1 MHALPRFD
9 KEKVT
14 EPVGPYSAQSQ
25 PFPARE
31 LALSL
36 TMTAYSV
43 GDAVALGLIS
53 LNTIDPSGNLAPA
66 ASRVRRI
73 KVHFSDVNGP
83 RGGVDQRCR
92 IQATME
98 GLGEVIIEDVEAN
111 PFRAIAIGAGRIG
124 RSILRR
130 LRRRKTHSRADARRV
145 WGADNS
151 DNAQL

>member
-1 MHALPRFD
+1 MHIDIQARGVLLTDALRD
-9 KEKVT
+9 HT
-14 EPVGPYSAQSQ
+14 ERRLRYA
-25 PFPARE
+25 
-31 LALSL
+31 
-36 TMTAYSV
+36 
-43 GDAVALGLIS
+43 
-53 LNTIDPSGNLAPA
+53 LAPA
-66 ASRVRRI
+66 ANRVRRI

-98 GLGEVIIEDVEAN
+98 GLGEVIIEDIEAN